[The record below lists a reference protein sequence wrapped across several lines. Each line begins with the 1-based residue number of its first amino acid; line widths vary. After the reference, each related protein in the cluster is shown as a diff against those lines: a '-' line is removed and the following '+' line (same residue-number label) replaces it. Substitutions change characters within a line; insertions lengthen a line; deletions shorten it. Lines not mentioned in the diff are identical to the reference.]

1 MFMNTGWIYL
11 IYYFY
16 HPSLY
21 FIKTGTFVLGNL
33 VASFKSAY
41 CPKRGGGGV
50 GYFAQ
55 REVPL
60 GCAELLLYH

>member
-1 MFMNTGWIYL
+1 MF
-11 IYYFY
+11 
-16 HPSLY
+16 
-21 FIKTGTFVLGNL
+21 GNL

>member
-1 MFMNTGWIYL
+1 MF
-11 IYYFY
+11 
-16 HPSLY
+16 
-21 FIKTGTFVLGNL
+21 GNL

-50 GYFAQ
+50 GILHSE
-55 REVPL
+55 REVHL